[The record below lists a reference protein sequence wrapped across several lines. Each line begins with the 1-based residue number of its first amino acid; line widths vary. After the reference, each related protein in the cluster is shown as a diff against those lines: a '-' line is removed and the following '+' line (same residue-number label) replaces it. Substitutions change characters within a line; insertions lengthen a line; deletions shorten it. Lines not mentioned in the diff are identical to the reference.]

1 MAAPSPLFQQAHAHV
16 QARRF
21 AQARPLLLNLLHRDP
36 GDLNALRLLGITLTA
51 LQQVEQAEHACRRAI
66 ERLRGDPKRQAVAWG
81 CLGLTLAGSRRINE
95 GLTALQTA
103 LDLDPD
109 NLTYLRELC
118 FWRFEL
124 GEHRAALELARRGLA
139 LAPRDPDFLL
149 KVAVAHQLLGRP
161 EEAVGAYEE
170 AVRLLPDDPALAEAL
185 AQAMH
190 YVPGLD
196 PGQIREA
203 HDRFG
208 DMMAALTART
218 PLQMNPARRTL
229 APGEPLRVGLISADL
244 RQHSVAF
251 FVDPI
256 LRHAGTAGVEYF
268 VYSACVLEDQK
279 SAELRALVPPSR
291 WRHLAGA
298 SPANVAPV
306 IANDRLDILIDLA
319 GLTRDNPGRVM
330 MLRPAPVQVTY
341 LGYPNATGL
350 PTVQYRIVD
359 SLTDPPPP
367 HPSDSWSR
375 QTLLRLDPC
384 FLCYGPPSDLP
395 PPSSALPPS
404 QTGGRPFVFG
414 CFNALMKLNDRLL
427 GWWARLLEQVP
438 GSTLLLKTRG
448 LEHAAVARELSARL
462 AAAGIDPARTTLEG
476 HREPMSAHL
485 RAYHDVDLALDT
497 WPYNGTTTTL
507 EALLMGVPVVTLA
520 GEHHASRVG
529 LSLLTNLRL
538 PDLVTTTPEAYIR
551 AAADLARDRQR
562 LAAMREGLRERLLAS
577 PICDGPGFAAR
588 FADLLRSIA

>member
-1 MAAPSPLFQQAHAHV
+1 MSVGSPLYQQAHAHV
-16 QARRF
+16 QGRRF
-21 AQARPLLLNLLHRDP
+21 AQARPLLLRLLQRDP
-36 GDLNALRLLGITLTA
+36 GDLNALRLLGVTLTA

-66 ERLRGDPKRQAVAWG
+66 DHLRGDPKRQAVAWG
-81 CLGLTLAGSRRINE
+81 CLGLTLAGSRRITE
-95 GLTALQTA
+95 GLDALQTA
-103 LDLDPD
+103 LALDPD

-118 FWRFEL
+118 YWRFEL

-149 KVAVAHQLLGRP
+149 KVAVALQLLGRP
-161 EEAVGAYEE
+161 EEAVAAYEE
-170 AVRLLPDDPALAEAL
+170 ALRLLPDDPALAEAL

-196 PGQIREA
+196 PARIRAA

-218 PLQMNPARRTL
+218 PLQMSPPRRTI
-229 APGEPLRVGLISADL
+229 APGQPLRVGLISPDL

-256 LRHAGTAGVEYF
+256 LRHADPARVEYF
-268 VYSACVLEDQK
+268 VYSACVLEDAK
-279 SAELRALVPPSR
+279 TAELRALVPAAR

-298 SPANVAPV
+298 PPASVAPL
-306 IANDRLDILIDLA
+306 IAGDRLDILIDLA

-330 MLRPAPVQVTY
+330 MLRPAPVQITY

-384 FLCYGPPSDLP
+384 FLCYQPPADLP
-395 PPSSALPPS
+395 PASDPLPPS
-404 QTGGRPFVFG
+404 QTTGRPPVFG
-414 CFNALMKLNDRLL
+414 CFNALMKLNHQLL
-427 GWWARLLEQVP
+427 RWWARLLERVP

-448 LEHAAVARELSARL
+448 LEHPPVAHELRVRL
-462 AAAGIDPARTTLEG
+462 ADAGIDPARVTLRG
-476 HREPMSAHL
+476 HHASMDAHL

-538 PDLVTTTPEAYIR
+538 TELVTASPDDYIR
-551 AAADLARDRQR
+551 TAADLARDRPR
-562 LAAMREGLRERLLAS
+562 LAALRDGLRQRLLAS
-577 PICDGPGFAAR
+577 PVCDGPGFSAR
-588 FADLLRSIA
+588 FTDLLRSIA